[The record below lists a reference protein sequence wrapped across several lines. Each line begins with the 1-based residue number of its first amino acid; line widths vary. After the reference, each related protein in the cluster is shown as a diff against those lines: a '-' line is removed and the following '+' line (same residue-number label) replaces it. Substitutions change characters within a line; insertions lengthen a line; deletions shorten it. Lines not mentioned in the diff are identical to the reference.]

1 MSKSEACEPSCQR
14 VTMPGDVPRAHVV
27 VGFKFDKMPD
37 WDKSDGLGG
46 DLVMLYGITT
56 EPSGAG

>member
-1 MSKSEACEPSCQR
+1 
-14 VTMPGDVPRAHVV
+14 MPGDVPRAHVV
-27 VGFKFDKMPD
+27 VGFKFDPMPD

>member
-1 MSKSEACEPSCQR
+1 
-14 VTMPGDVPRAHVV
+14 MPGDVPRAHVV
-27 VGFKFDKMPD
+27 VGFKFDPMPD
-37 WDKSDGLGG
+37 WDKSDWLGG